1 MAIQNRRGVY
11 ADFNPDR
18 MTPGE
23 WAVVLSGD
31 PVINDGKSVFIC
43 FSAGVVKRMASR
55 DDVIELINNMSEETI
70 SELTQAVNAAIELAE
85 GAAEYA
91 DQSGDTAM
99 QQAAVAELA
108 ANSVKAALD
117 DLADRLEN
125 GEFIGPQGPQGIPGQ
140 DGSDGA
146 NGVVTTMT
154 GQYALQIKEDGHLY
168 LIYTDGDEPPD
179 FHINDSG
186 HLILEI

>member
-70 SELTQAVNAAIELAE
+70 AELTQAVNAAIELAE

-99 QQAAVAELA
+99 QQATAAEAAANAADAVA
-108 ANSVKAALD
+108 D
-117 DLADRLEN
+117 DLTARRLA
-125 GEFIGPQGPQGIPGQ
+125 GEFNGPAGPPGPAGA
-140 DGSDGA
+140 DGSDG
-146 NGVVTTMT
+146 VVTTID
-154 GQYALQIKEDGHLY
+154 GQFGFQVRSGHLY
-168 LIYTDGDEPPD
+168 LIYVNPDDVPD
-179 FHINDSG
+179 FEINENG
-186 HLILEI
+186 HLILTIQ

>member
-70 SELTQAVNAAIELAE
+70 AELTQAVNAAIELAE

-99 QQAAVAELA
+99 QQAAAAEAA
-108 ANSVKAALD
+108 ANAADAVAD
-117 DLADRLEN
+117 DLTARRLA
-125 GEFIGPQGPQGIPGQ
+125 GEFNGPAGPPGPA
-140 DGSDGA
+140 GADGA
-146 NGVVTTMT
+146 DGNNGVVTTMS
-154 GQYALQIKEDGHLY
+154 GQYGFEIKNDGHLH
-168 LIYTDGDEPPD
+168 LVYTDGDTPPD
-179 FHINDSG
+179 LEINSNG
-186 HLILEI
+186 HLILTV